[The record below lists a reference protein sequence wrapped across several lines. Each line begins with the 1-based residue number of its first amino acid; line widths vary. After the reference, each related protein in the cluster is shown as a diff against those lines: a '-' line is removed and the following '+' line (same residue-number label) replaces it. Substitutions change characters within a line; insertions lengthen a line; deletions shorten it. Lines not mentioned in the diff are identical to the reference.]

1 MTIGG
6 RALTIH
12 AGEHEPILD
21 RATFDAVQSTLA
33 ECALERHA
41 HVADSPAILMG
52 RIFDD
57 RGNRMTPSH
66 SNKAGVRYRY
76 YVSHAL
82 LQHRKD
88 EAGGVSQC
96 PEDQVGAT
104 LVSTDSQKYQQSTST

>member
-1 MTIGG
+1 
-6 RALTIH
+6 
-12 AGEHEPILD
+12 
-21 RATFDAVQSTLA
+21 
-33 ECALERHA
+33 
-41 HVADSPAILMG
+41 MG

-88 EAGGVSQC
+88 EAGGLARVPAAQVEATILEAVRQNLREKAPDQGHSGVSDRQ
-96 PEDQVGAT
+96 G
-104 LVSTDSQKYQQSTST
+104 TSRFCETIRLRPQTHRTPFRD